1 MAQPAPTVLDPVAGF
16 IPTGTTRYWWIP
28 TIASGTSPTLA
39 ECSAGTDL
47 TNVVSAIAGFSGT
60 SNTVDF
66 PNAGNRWTSKIAGMI
81 TADDSS
87 FTINRDKAG
96 ADDALAL
103 FSDGS
108 DGVTP
113 ATSGFFAILPRGNVA
128 SAKMRVFPIQVT
140 SLQDSTDLTA
150 GYTTAVNV
158 AISEPPSDWITIPT
172 A

>member
-16 IPTGTTRYWWIP
+16 IPTGTTRYWFIP
-28 TIASGTSPTLA
+28 TIASGTSPSLA

-47 TNVVSAIAGFSGT
+47 TNVISAIAGFSGT

-66 PNAGNRWTSKIAGMI
+66 PNAGSRWTSKIAGMI

-87 FTINRDKAG
+87 FTINRDKTG
-96 ADDALAL
+96 ADDALDL

-108 DGVTP
+108 DGTTP
-113 ATSGFFAILPRGNVA
+113 TSGFFAILPRGNVA

-140 SLQDSTDLTA
+140 SLQDSTDLQA
-150 GYTTAVNV
+150 GYMTTVNV
-158 AISEPPSDWITIPT
+158 AITEPPSNWITIP
-172 A
+172 AA